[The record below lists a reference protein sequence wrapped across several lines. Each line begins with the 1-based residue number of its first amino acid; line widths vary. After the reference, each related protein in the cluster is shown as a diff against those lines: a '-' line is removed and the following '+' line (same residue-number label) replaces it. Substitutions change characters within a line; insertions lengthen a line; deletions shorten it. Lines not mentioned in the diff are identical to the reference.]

1 MKKLEVYFD
10 GVFVCDYSD
19 YDRAVCDSE
28 KKLYLIFN
36 DKDEVIGS
44 IPFSY
49 MILKKEK

>member
-19 YDRAVCDSE
+19 YDRVVSIRE
-28 KKLYLIFN
+28 ERIYLIFN